1 MISETEA
8 RQKIAML
15 LGERSRYVAG
25 GLVLVEEMTLTKP
38 YGWIFFY
45 NSRRY
50 MDTRDI
56 LDAIAGNGP
65 VVVLADTGEVV
76 TLGTALRP
84 EEEIALFER
93 NRGLS

>member
-8 RQKIAML
+8 RQKITML
-15 LGERSRYVAG
+15 LGEWGRNVEG
-25 GLVLVEEMTLTKP
+25 GLVLVEEVTLTKP

-56 LDAIAGNGP
+56 FHAIAGNGP
-65 VVVLADTGEVV
+65 VVILADTGEVV
-76 TLGTALRP
+76 TLGTALRS

-93 NRGLS
+93 DRGLL